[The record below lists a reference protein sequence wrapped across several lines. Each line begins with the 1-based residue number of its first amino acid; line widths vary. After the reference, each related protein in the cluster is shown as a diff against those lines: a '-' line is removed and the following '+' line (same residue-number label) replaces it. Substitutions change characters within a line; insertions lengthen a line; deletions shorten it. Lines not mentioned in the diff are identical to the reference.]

1 MAPAQRAAQQPRDG
15 GNSEAREGGRRGG
28 VRTKIFLV
36 VARRKQTCGCSVLGD
51 VAGH

>member
-36 VARRKQTCGCSVLGD
+36 VARRKQTCGCSFLGD